1 MAKRDQDDYNEE
13 HLRIYKELEA
23 TKTAKSRL
31 ITRLLHMFAF
41 VSVILSYKILQQ
53 LFTVESHDSGTCV
66 GGSRFG
72 EKKVEFTLLAI
83 IVIFLVFYFKLV
95 VWPVLVAKLCSRKE
109 RQVNAVQ
116 KRTLEQYN
124 KECEILTKLELAK
137 LVKTP
142 DY

>member
-1 MAKRDQDDYNEE
+1 MSKA
-13 HLRIYKELEA
+13 
-23 TKTAKSRL
+23 
-31 ITRLLHMFAF
+31 
-41 VSVILSYKILQQ
+41 
-53 LFTVESHDSGTCV
+53 
-66 GGSRFG
+66 RFG

-95 VWPVLVAKLCSRKE
+95 VWPGLAKLCSRKE

-116 KRTLEQYN
+116 KRSLDQYK

-142 DY
+142 EY